1 MHYIVNKSYLQNI
14 LFIKKRLEIIYN
26 DFLTDHLNVLIYINQ
41 TNTGYVNNTL
51 NIVYELLSYI
61 NTTSSDEEE
70 KVEENSNNIFDKHD
84 PLDNYIL
91 SRQGNPNIIR
101 NAPNYT
107 TESQNTSSSLFLDKS
122 IAFVVS
128 TEDNKKGKYKIYNRN
143 NNKQFTKNIPEP
155 DDSILLDI
163 PKSPIKTVKPSANI
177 KPMSIKKREMFITP
191 VIPKSASVSNNE
203 SNNVVSPPPKQNP
216 PPQKTLNSA
225 SKVHDNNVRIVLKD
239 KNDPKKIKIIIK
251 NTEETN
257 VRPEIT
263 DTREMINVRQE
274 VKNVS
279 QRVTNVRQEVT
290 DTGEITDTREIT
302 NVKPNVENKSIKKIQ
317 APMKG
322 IIPMSAQKNQYK

>member
-1 MHYIVNKSYLQNI
+1 M
-14 LFIKKRLEIIYN
+14 
-26 DFLTDHLNVLIYINQ
+26 
-41 TNTGYVNNTL
+41 
-51 NIVYELLSYI
+51 
-61 NTTSSDEEE
+61 
-70 KVEENSNNIFDKHD
+70 
-84 PLDNYIL
+84 
-91 SRQGNPNIIR
+91 
-101 NAPNYT
+101 
-107 TESQNTSSSLFLDKS
+107 DKS

-191 VIPKSASVSNNE
+191 VIPKNASVSNNE

-216 PPQKTLNSA
+216 PSQKILNSA

-239 KNDPKKIKIIIK
+239 KNDPNKMTITIK
-251 NTEETN
+251 NTETN
-257 VRPEIT
+257 ARTGVT
-263 DTREMINVRQE
+263 C
-274 VKNVS
+274 VKPI
-279 QRVTNVRQEVT
+279 VTNVRQEV
-290 DTGEITDTREIT
+290 TDTREIT

-322 IIPMSAQKNQYK
+322 IIPMSAQKNQYKKNQK